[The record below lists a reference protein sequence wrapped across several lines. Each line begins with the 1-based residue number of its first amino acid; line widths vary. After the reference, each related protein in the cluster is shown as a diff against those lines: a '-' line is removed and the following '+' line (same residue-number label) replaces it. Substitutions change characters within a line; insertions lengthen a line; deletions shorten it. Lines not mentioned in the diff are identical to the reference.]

1 MRPLPCGPPSLC
13 VQLLCAM
20 AVIGFSILIVLLG
33 RPFES
38 KRLDMLEQ
46 V

>member
-1 MRPLPCGPPSLC
+1 
-13 VQLLCAM
+13 M

-46 V
+46 VLKGWGVRETN